1 MCLSV
6 CLSVQSQ
13 VYLNLTAF
21 LIAFSCHHS
30 YMYTYYFNRAV
41 IIVFD
46 WMGPGEE
53 LNELE

>member
-30 YMYTYYFNRAV
+30 YMYTYYSNRAV